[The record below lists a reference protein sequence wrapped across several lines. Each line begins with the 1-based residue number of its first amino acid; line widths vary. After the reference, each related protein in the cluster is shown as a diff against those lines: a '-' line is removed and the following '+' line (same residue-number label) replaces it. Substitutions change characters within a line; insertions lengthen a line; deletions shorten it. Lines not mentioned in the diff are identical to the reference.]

1 MADAQ
6 VRLFGARRPTDG
18 AAILSACGSYRYLL
32 TRQVADDPRCLV
44 AIGLNPSTA
53 DAVVVDPTTTRL
65 ANRVRALG
73 FGRLAL
79 VNLYA
84 LRGRDPRILDTH
96 PDPVGPEWVHH
107 LAALLDAVEPRDV
120 VLACWGASG
129 PRSSPQPARVLAMLA
144 SRGIQPRCLGLCR
157 TGEPRHPL
165 YVRADAALLP
175 WTP

>member
-6 VRLFGARRPTDG
+6 VRLFGARPSRG
-18 AAILSACGSYRYLL
+18 AAILSACGTYRYLL
-32 TRQVADDPRCLV
+32 TREVGDDPRALV

-53 DAVVVDPTTTRL
+53 DAVMPDATTTRL
-65 ANRVRALG
+65 MNRTRALG
-73 FGRLAL
+73 FGRLVL
-79 VNLYA
+79 VNLYG

-107 LAALLDAVEPRDV
+107 MGAVLDAVSPRDV
-120 VLACWGASG
+120 ILAAWGASG
-129 PRSSPQPARVLAMLA
+129 PRRSPQPGRMAAMLG
-144 SRGIQPRCLGLCR
+144 SRGLPAVCLGLCN

-175 WTP
+175 WVP